1 VNKPAILLADEPTG
15 NLDPATSAGIMD
27 VLRNINAA
35 GTTVLMATH
44 DTAIVNDMKRR
55 VVELSDGRI
64 VRDEAG
70 GQYQT
75 RANRAVVDD
84 SFPTRADS
92 QPIAIEPLDFDPIP
106 AFDPMTP
113 TSEAVDLSYLD
124 RLEEDPL

>member
-1 VNKPAILLADEPTG
+1 
-15 NLDPATSAGIMD
+15 
-27 VLRNINAA
+27 
-35 GTTVLMATH
+35 
-44 DTAIVNDMKRR
+44 MKRR

-64 VRDEAG
+64 IRDEAG
-70 GQYQT
+70 GQYLT
-75 RANRAVVDD
+75 RANPIVIVEDEM
-84 SFPTRADS
+84 PTRADS

>member
-1 VNKPAILLADEPTG
+1 
-15 NLDPATSAGIMD
+15 MD

-70 GQYQT
+70 GRYQT
-75 RANRAVVDD
+75 RANPVVDD
-84 SFPTRADS
+84 SSPNRADS
-92 QPIAIEPLDFDPIP
+92 QPIAIEPIDFDPIP